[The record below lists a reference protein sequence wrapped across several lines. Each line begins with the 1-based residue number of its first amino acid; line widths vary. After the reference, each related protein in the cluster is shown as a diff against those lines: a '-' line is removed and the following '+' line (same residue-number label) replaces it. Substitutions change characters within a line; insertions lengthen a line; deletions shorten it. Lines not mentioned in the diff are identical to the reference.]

1 MDTKKKNPSN
11 KNEEAQLK
19 LESKKQEVLPGQQ
32 IAVYSEATKKDVR
45 EVVKELNPDI
55 NSLGSRG

>member
-11 KNEEAQLK
+11 KKEEAQLK
-19 LESKKQEVLPGQQ
+19 LERKKQEVLPGQQ

>member
-11 KNEEAQLK
+11 KKEEVQLK

-32 IAVYSEATKKDVR
+32 IAIYSEATKKDVR

>member
-1 MDTKKKNPSN
+1 MDTTKKNTL
-11 KNEEAQLK
+11 KKGKAQLK

-32 IAVYSEATKKDVR
+32 IAVYSEVTKKEVQA
-45 EVVKELNPDI
+45 VVKELNPDS

>member
-11 KNEEAQLK
+11 KKEEAQLK

-32 IAVYSEATKKDVR
+32 IVKPLKKMSGR
-45 EVVKELNPDI
+45 LLK
-55 NSLGSRG
+55 S